1 MVPSEPVYIL
11 QSELVG
17 LEVEVLHDSNPLNVK
32 LRGKVVDET
41 MKTLVIQSAGLKR
54 IAKEDAVLKF
64 SLDGVAVKVEGKYLI
79 GRPEDRV
86 KKQNKRKW

>member
-1 MVPSEPVYIL
+1 M
-11 QSELVG
+11 
-17 LEVEVLHDSNPLNVK
+17 EVLHDSNPLNIK

>member
-1 MVPSEPVYIL
+1 ML
-11 QSELVG
+11 RSELVG
-17 LEVEVLHDSNPLNVK
+17 LEVEVLQDSNPSNVK

-54 IAKEDAVLKF
+54 IAKEHAVLKF

>member
-1 MVPSEPVYIL
+1 M
-11 QSELVG
+11 
-17 LEVEVLHDSNPLNVK
+17 EVLYDSNPSNVK

-54 IAKEDAVLKF
+54 IAKKDAVFKF
-64 SLDGVAVKVEGKYLI
+64 SLDGVAVKVEGRTLI